1 MTKTENDILNFIRKN
16 STYLFLAGVTVFGLL
31 VRFYWLDYMSGD
43 AKFYLL
49 PWYSTI
55 QSKGISGLGEQ
66 VGNYNI
72 LYQFIIYILT
82 LVPVKPL
89 YAYKLLSVFF
99 DFALAA
105 AAALIVDID
114 APGRLIDKI
123 KSERFAEVYAAVV
136 ICPVVFLNSACWA
149 QCDSIYVFF
158 VFASLYAY
166 LKEKY
171 ALMFV
176 LYGLAFAF
184 KLQAVF
190 VLPFL
195 LILYAAERKFSVIHS
210 LLAPLT
216 FMAAALPG
224 LLMGRSLSDP
234 VLIYVSQTGKYN
246 HVSMNYGSFWN
257 CVIKTWS
264 TGNTD
269 YADFKMAAVS
279 FTVLL
284 LCWLFFRVLKSEADM
299 SVYRLICLLH
309 ISVYTC
315 VLFLPTMHERYGYI
329 YEITAIM
336 LMFFNKKFFFPG
348 IGVLLLSCMTY
359 GWFLFVLPYSPLHI
373 SLLNVCLYIWYVYNI
388 VSEQF
393 TAGKKG
399 TPNEIPLTERSSDI
413 RTI

>member
-1 MTKTENDILNFIRKN
+1 M
-16 STYLFLAGVTVFGLL
+16 
-31 VRFYWLDYMSGD
+31 
-43 AKFYLL
+43 
-49 PWYSTI
+49 
-55 QSKGISGLGEQ
+55 
-66 VGNYNI
+66 
-72 LYQFIIYILT
+72 
-82 LVPVKPL
+82 PVKPL

-149 QCDSIYVFF
+149 QCDSIYIFF
-158 VFASLYAY
+158 VFASLYAF

-190 VLPFL
+190 VLPFM
-195 LILYAAERKFSVIHS
+195 LILYAAEKKFSVIHF

-234 VLIYVSQTGKYN
+234 ILIYASQTGKYN
-246 HVSMNYGSFWN
+246 HIAMNYGSFWN
-257 CVIKTWS
+257 CVIKMWRD
-264 TGNTD
+264 GNTD

-284 LCWLFFRVLKSEADM
+284 LCWLLFWVLKSGADM

-315 VLFLPTMHERYGYI
+315 VLFLPTMHDRYGYI

-348 IGVLLLSCMTY
+348 IGLILLSCMTY
-359 GWFLFVLPYSPLHI
+359 GWYLFALYYSSLAI
-373 SLLNVCLYIWYVYNI
+373 SLLNVCLYSWYVYHIMIKSSLSQNAI
-388 VSEQF
+388 SES
-393 TAGKKG
+393 
-399 TPNEIPLTERSSDI
+399 NNVN
-413 RTI
+413 